1 MKKSL
6 DIKKHIINLENALL
20 TQEVRKSE
28 DKLNQLI
35 SDNFVEFGQS

>member
-6 DIKKHIINLENALL
+6 DIKKHIFDLENALL
-20 TQEVRKSE
+20 TQKVRKSE